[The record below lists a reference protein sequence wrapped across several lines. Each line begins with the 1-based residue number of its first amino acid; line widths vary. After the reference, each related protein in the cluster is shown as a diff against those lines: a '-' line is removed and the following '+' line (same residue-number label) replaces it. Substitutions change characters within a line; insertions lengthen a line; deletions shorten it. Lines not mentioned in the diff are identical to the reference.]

1 VNLRIPGYF
10 LVALLSAYLTYI
22 LVPLIKSYC
31 HKHGLLDN
39 PGPRKIHASP
49 VPRLGGIAFAIAF
62 SLSIWLGFV
71 ADPQLWHNDWRGIA
85 GVIAGGLIVFSLGLA
100 DDLKGVSPASKF
112 LWQIGA
118 ALFPVLCGVRADV
131 LNVPYYKLVYL
142 GFWGIPLS
150 VLWIVA
156 ITNTFNLL
164 DGLDGLAAGI
174 AAIASLTFVVL
185 SVVLNLPLASL
196 FAAGIFGLSIAFLK
210 FNYHPAQIFMGDSG
224 SLFIGYVL
232 GVTSLYW
239 PKSYASIIM
248 FVPLL
253 ALGVPVLEVIMTTI
267 RRAVTGQRIYI
278 ADRRHLFHYLLQL
291 GISHR
296 GVVWIFYIVSAQFS
310 IMAVGLVLGKANIIL
325 VLEGIFVILT
335 GLILSRRL
343 RSGGDN
349 GRQILP

>member
-1 VNLRIPGYF
+1 MNLRIPGYF

-22 LVPLIKSYC
+22 LIPIVISFCIKR
-31 HKHGLLDN
+31 GFLDY
-39 PGPRKIHASP
+39 PGPRKIHSSP
-49 VPRLGGIAFAIAF
+49 IPRLGGVAFVISF
-62 SLSIWLGFV
+62 SFSIWLGFM
-71 ADPQLWHNDWRGIA
+71 ANPQLWHNDWQGIA
-85 GVIAGGLIVFSLGLA
+85 GVVAGGLIIFVLGLV
-100 DDLKGVSPASKF
+100 DDIRGISPPVKF
-112 LWQIGA
+112 LWQAGA
-118 ALFPVLCGVRADV
+118 ALLPVLCGVRADV
-131 LNVPYYKLVYL
+131 LNVPYYKLVEL

-150 VLWIVA
+150 VIWIVA

-174 AAIASLTFVVL
+174 AGISSLTFLIL

-196 FAAGIFGLSIAFLK
+196 FAAGIFGISIAFLK

-253 ALGVPVLEVIMTTI
+253 ALGVPVLEVVTTTV
-267 RRAVTGQRIYI
+267 RRVATGQKIYI
-278 ADRRHLFHYLLQL
+278 ADRRHIFHYLLEI

-296 GVVWIFYIVSAQFS
+296 SVVWIFYVISIQFS
-310 IMAVGLVLGKANIIL
+310 IMAVGFVLGRANIIL
-325 VLEGIFVILT
+325 VLEGIFIIFI
-335 GLILSRRL
+335 GLILSRRMK
-343 RSGGDN
+343 SGGDN
-349 GRQILP
+349 GR

>member
-1 VNLRIPGYF
+1 MNLRIPGYF

-22 LVPLIKSYC
+22 LIPVIRSFCIKKGY
-31 HKHGLLDN
+31 LDN
-39 PGPRKIHASP
+39 PGPRKIHSAP
-49 VPRLGGIAFAIAF
+49 IPRLGGVAFVIAF
-62 SLSIWLGFV
+62 SFSIWLGFV
-71 ADPQLWHNDWRGIA
+71 ADPQLWQNDWLGIA
-85 GVIAGGLIVFSLGLA
+85 GVIAGGFIIFALGLI
-100 DDLKGVSPASKF
+100 DDIRDVSPPVKF
-112 LWQIGA
+112 LWQAGA
-118 ALFPVLCGVRADV
+118 ALLPVLCGVRAEV
-131 LNVPYYKLVYL
+131 LNVPYYKLVEL

-174 AAIASLTFVVL
+174 AGISSLTFLIL
-185 SVVLNLPLASL
+185 SIVLNLPLASL

-239 PKSYASIIM
+239 PKTYASIIM

-253 ALGVPVLEVIMTTI
+253 ALGVPVLEVVTTTV
-267 RRAVTGQRIYI
+267 RRAVTGQKIYV
-278 ADRRHLFHYLLQL
+278 ADRRHLFHYLMEI

-296 GVVWIFYIVSAQFS
+296 GVVWLFYVISIQFS
-310 IMAVGLVLGKANIIL
+310 IMAVGFVLGRANIML
-325 VLEGIFVILT
+325 VLEGVFIIFI
-335 GLILSRRL
+335 GLILSRRVK
-343 RSGGDN
+343 SGGGGN
-349 GRQILP
+349 GR